1 MTAPPTRSHIS
12 ATIVDNLVAQT
23 ETQQAQALRIELL
36 QFVIMAN
43 AALQGPETVEWSVAS
58 SVSSGD
64 GGSSEEEEVSTT
76 SRSSPT
82 ARARASEARMR
93 GRIHAFGVAL
103 QRALGDATRV
113 EALDNNA
120 AVWAQVW
127 MAMARQTNGATG
139 RVTAASAAA
148 APSTSSSSSLPP
160 RPHVPEHRLQ
170 NLGHVNPLAMV
181 PRVRG
186 VAPQPEH
193 ATQPRLLEAAP
204 RESSTTQ
211 HPPQGSTALVTS
223 NTSTVDNSQP
233 KLHQALHTIEV
244 HQSCRR
250 HVSDCSLAHRPCTTA
265 LARSRS
271 LRLCLLP
278 HGQLQTWRQS

>member
-1 MTAPPTRSHIS
+1 
-12 ATIVDNLVAQT
+12 
-23 ETQQAQALRIELL
+23 
-36 QFVIMAN
+36 
-43 AALQGPETVEWSVAS
+43 
-58 SVSSGD
+58 
-64 GGSSEEEEVSTT
+64 
-76 SRSSPT
+76 
-82 ARARASEARMR
+82 MR

-120 AVWAQVW
+120 AVWAHVW

-139 RVTAASAAA
+139 RGTAACAAA
-148 APSTSSSSSLPP
+148 APSTSSSSLPP
-160 RPHVPEHRLQ
+160 RRRVPEHHLQ

-181 PRVRG
+181 PRVSRG
-186 VAPQPEH
+186 AAPQPEH

-223 NTSTVDNSQP
+223 DTSTVDNSQP

-244 HQSCRR
+244 HPSCHR
-250 HVSDCSLAHRPCTTA
+250 HVSDCSLAHRPCTTTIAQSQSTA
-265 LARSRS
+265 LSAATQSAADLEAELNKNRLNMEVARMRGAVGKAALYGIGACPCLHTWLYDCVQL
-271 LRLCLLP
+271 LRRPLSYAMLHARLRRLP
-278 HGQLQTWRQS
+278 RLKLQS